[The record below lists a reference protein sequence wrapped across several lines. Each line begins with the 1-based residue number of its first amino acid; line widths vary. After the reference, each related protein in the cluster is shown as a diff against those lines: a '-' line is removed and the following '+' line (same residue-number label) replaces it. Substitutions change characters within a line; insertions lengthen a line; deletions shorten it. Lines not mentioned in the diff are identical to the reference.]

1 MFVPPD
7 IRVPRVQQLLQA
19 APGQDR
25 QAALGFALRMVN
37 LRRVD
42 ALEADGL
49 TIKTDSVA
57 VDHDQSRGK
66 ASQG

>member
-25 QAALGFALRMVN
+25 QAALGFALRMVD

-42 ALEADGL
+42 ALETDGL
-49 TIKTDSVA
+49 PVKTGSVA

-66 ASQG
+66 ANQG